1 MKQDGYYTLKGYTM
15 LEHGLIT
22 SSMED
27 YLEMI
32 RRLSEHSRVVRI
44 SDLAR
49 ALHVKPPSASK
60 MAGNLRARELIE
72 FPKYGYITLTE
83 MGNRMGDY
91 LVRRHELINRLLC
104 LINGTESELE
114 EAEKI
119 EHFLS
124 PRTVEN
130 LAQFLEREKGAV

>member
-130 LAQFLEREKGAV
+130 LARFLEREKGAV